1 LRSHCTAL
9 RRHLEEARKPWEAI
23 RRRVPRQPAK
33 QEPHVLRATADPHM
47 RCARALASP
56 FHVAAKPI
64 VPSGAPAIRSG
75 PDGVVQA
82 LTSVSAR
89 PSARAAL
96 VARGRGHGGAC
107 REVHLGL
114 GRLMRVQSVLVRH
127 CAWIPRLGPSRAGFM
142 SEMALC
148 DATAFAARVH
158 RPPARAAHRPSLLC
172 LGPTARSMTHESG
185 VVH

>member
-1 LRSHCTAL
+1 MRSHCTAL

-23 RRRVPRQPAK
+23 RRRVPRQPAT
-33 QEPHVLRATADPHM
+33 QEPHVVACHSRPPHAL
-47 RCARALASP
+47 CARACLAVP
-56 FHVAAKPI
+56 CCRQAV

-96 VARGRGHGGAC
+96 IARGRAHGGAC

-127 CAWIPRLGPSRAGFM
+127 CAWIPRLGPSPPGFM

-148 DATAFAARVH
+148 DATAFAAGVH